1 MYGLEMLKKGI
12 IQRIENCRN
21 IQIWRDNWI
30 PREISLNVVT
40 KCKRPRVR
48 WVSKLFDNKH
58 REWNHRL
65 VRNIFLPVDADA
77 ILKIRIPT
85 IEISDQFAWHFE
97 KSGLFSVKSAYKLA
111 YRFNAYQY

>member
-1 MYGLEMLKKGI
+1 MYGLELLKKVLYKELKIVVIFRFGS
-12 IQRIENCRN
+12 
-21 IQIWRDNWI
+21 WI